1 MEGKYI
7 NQGVCECLSIF
18 FSLCSPRFREMTA
31 KEIEAESGFK
41 PDKVYRYL
49 KTLEHMRMVR
59 QCRWNRQWECSPE
72 IVRVADGF
80 VRYVA
85 MKRAEIET
93 KEHEYLG

>member
-1 MEGKYI
+1 MEEKYI

-18 FSLCSPRFREMTA
+18 FSLCRPVFREMTA

-49 KTLEHMRMVR
+49 KTLEHMGMVR
-59 QCRWNRQWECSPE
+59 KFLDRWECSPE

-80 VRYVA
+80 
-85 MKRAEIET
+85 KRHIARKRSEIEA
-93 KEHEYLG
+93 KEREYFG